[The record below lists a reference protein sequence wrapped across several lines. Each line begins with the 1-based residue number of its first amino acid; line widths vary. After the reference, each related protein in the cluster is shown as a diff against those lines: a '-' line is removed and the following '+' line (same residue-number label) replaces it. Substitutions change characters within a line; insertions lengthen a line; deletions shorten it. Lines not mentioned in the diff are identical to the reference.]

1 MKIVASKQKILT
13 YGFTLLEM
21 LLVVFIMGILMTTS
35 LSFIENEDGQL
46 RYQESIAKLDLIGKA
61 VIDLSENDGQKT
73 LSGFVFDNGV
83 LPKRYPACDNDLYAL
98 TSRTNADGLPDCDS
112 NSLTELLEK
121 YGLLTPKYVV
131 NSSDNFD
138 MTEHQIFKGFR
149 GPYLPVTGLDSDLEY
164 KDGWGEDYSV
174 DDNDSSLFRV
184 SLKHEF
190 SGGAQKLDGFD
201 ADVVREISQY
211 DWSIDIDELV
221 ISVTNETS
229 DSANDLDSGI
239 FVALLIFTN
248 DEVSDQRWK
257 TYSFSLLPTNVTIA
271 QGASHSF
278 GPGETDIDWQN
289 NDESLTPPPRI
300 PVGRHLAV
308 LYESNDGGIPPSEN
322 DIRGSKQFLLLP
334 RSSIP
339 TINLTYL
346 DN

>member
-1 MKIVASKQKILT
+1 MKTTISKQKTLT

-138 MTEHQIFKGFR
+138 MTEHRIFKGFR
-149 GPYLPVTGLDSDLEY
+149 GPYLPASELDPGLKY
-164 KDGWGEDYSV
+164 KDGWGQDYSV
-174 DDNDSSLFRV
+174 DDNDPSLFKV
-184 SLKHEF
+184 SLENVF
-190 SGGAQKLDGFD
+190 SDGAQKLDGFEM
-201 ADVVREISQY
+201 DVVREISQY

-248 DEVSDQRWK
+248 DEESDERWK
-257 TYSFSLLPTNVTIA
+257 TYSFSLPTNVTIA

-278 GPGETDIDWQN
+278 GPGETDIVWQQN
-289 NDESLTPPPRI
+289 GESLTDRRI

-308 LYESNDGGIPPSEN
+308 LYESNDSGIPPSEN

>member
-1 MKIVASKQKILT
+1 M

-73 LSGFVFDNGV
+73 LSGFVFDNGL
-83 LPKRYPACDNDLYAL
+83 LPEIYPACNNDLYAL
-98 TSRTNADGLPDCDS
+98 TSRPNADGLPACDS
-112 NSLTELLEK
+112 SPLTELLEK
-121 YGLLTPKYVV
+121 YGPKTPKYVV
-131 NSSDNFD
+131 DSSDNFE
-138 MTEHQIFKGFR
+138 MTKHQIFKGFR
-149 GPYLPVTGLDSDLEY
+149 GPYLPISELDSDLEY

-174 DDNDSSLFRV
+174 DDTDPYHFKV
-184 SLKHEF
+184 SLENEF
-190 SGGAQKLDGFD
+190 SGGAQKLDGID
-201 ADVVREISQY
+201 ADVDREISQY

-257 TYSFSLLPTNVTIA
+257 TYSFSLPTNVTIA
-271 QGASHSF
+271 QGGSHSF
-278 GPGETDIDWQN
+278 GPGDIDWKKN
-289 NDESLTPPPRI
+289 GESLTLLERI

-308 LYESNDGGIPPSEN
+308 LYESNDSGTPPSEN
-322 DIRGSKQFLLLP
+322 DIRGTKQFLLLP

-339 TINLTYL
+339 MINLTYL